1 MIWRKRRLDD
11 ESILIVLQQTIFH
24 ALEIKKLYTFN
35 NLKKVLIL
43 IDDNNISGR
52 KTMMRNSILLR
63 DVMTRGVT
71 SVPMDMSLMEV
82 AKIMVDQNISGVAVT
97 DHNGEIMG
105 FITEMDMLQAVIDK
119 SLLYNTAEAIMTTSL
134 KSINPS
140 TNIETAA
147 SVMLDEHVHRL
158 IILSES
164 GMGASDRPVGILS
177 ASDIIRQLTL

>member
-1 MIWRKRRLDD
+1 MFHLEIFKV
-11 ESILIVLQQTIFH
+11 LIVLIYLDSSIYFTF
-24 ALEIKKLYTFN
+24 LKLITFN

-43 IDDNNISGR
+43 TDDNNILGR
-52 KTMMRNSILLR
+52 KTMMKNNILLR
-63 DVMTRGVT
+63 DIMTRGVT
-71 SVPMDMSLMEV
+71 SVPVDITLREV
-82 AKIMVDQNISGVAVT
+82 AKIMVAQNVSGVAVT

-105 FITEMDMLQAVIDK
+105 FITEMDMLHAVVDK
-119 SLLYNTAEAIMTTSL
+119 SLLDQTAEAIMTTSL

-140 TNIETAA
+140 TDVETAA
-147 SVMLDEHVHRL
+147 RVMLDRHVHRL

>member
-1 MIWRKRRLDD
+1 MFHLEIFKVV
-11 ESILIVLQQTIFH
+11 IVLIYLDFSIYFT
-24 ALEIKKLYTFN
+24 LLKLFTFN

-43 IDDNNISGR
+43 IDDNNILGR
-52 KTMMRNSILLR
+52 KTMMKNNILLR
-63 DVMTRGVT
+63 DIMTRGVP
-71 SVPMDMSLMEV
+71 SVPMDLTLREV
-82 AKIMVDQNISGVAVT
+82 AKIMVEQNVSGVAVT

-105 FITEMDMLQAVIDK
+105 FITEMDMLQVVVNK
-119 SLLYNTAEAIMTTSL
+119 SLLDNTAEAIMTSSL

-147 SVMLDEHVHRL
+147 NVMLDSHIHRL

-177 ASDIIRQLTL
+177 ASDIIRQLTQ